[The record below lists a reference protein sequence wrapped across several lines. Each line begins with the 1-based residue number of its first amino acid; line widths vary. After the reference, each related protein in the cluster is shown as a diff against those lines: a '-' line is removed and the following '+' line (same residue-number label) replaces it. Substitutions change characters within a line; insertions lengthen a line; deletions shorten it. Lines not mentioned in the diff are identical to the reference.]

1 MRLKLSILLL
11 VMGMVLLSGCQNDD
25 NELTGAP
32 EIPVNP
38 ISVAANAINER
49 MAELNFQELAPLAEV
64 VPSATRAD
72 DNSVASEFETKL
84 SSLLMLLQD
93 ESSPTRSQTFGHR
106 FSFQAFN
113 TVLQLSWDLSLI
125 LGDEG
130 ESSSSWFG
138 LNSTKKGEVDYTARD
153 GSLYTVK
160 GLVDKET
167 SIQFRGFNTKI
178 VVKKACEFFVYKDG
192 EQVLKILTGSSDNRP
207 VWLPILIKNAFFN
220 GQLYYRDYDITL
232 TYDKDSSHSRTIDLT
247 YNRVGDK
254 YPLLTMS
261 AKLED
266 DADLWKI
273 IRHDVNVRADFT
285 VTAMKILSFEGV
297 TNNVNY
303 LVVNGV
309 QIAKCMKE
317 GTTKQD
323 CEQLVESFNA
333 NLTTLMGG
341 FRPRTTEYDA
351 YIGPTVYFQDA
362 KKIIGLDEG
371 NHPKDIS
378 IGVHAGIRISRKLV
392 DRLAAFCQ
400 PTIYVLNRGGQ
411 HHFLGQTTLLQTINF
426 GVHYTLR

>member
-138 LNSTKKGEVDYTARD
+138 LNS
-153 GSLYTVK
+153 
-160 GLVDKET
+160 
-167 SIQFRGFNTKI
+167 N
-178 VVKKACEFFVYKDG
+178 
-192 EQVLKILTGSSDNRP
+192 
-207 VWLPILIKNAFFN
+207 
-220 GQLYYRDYDITL
+220 
-232 TYDKDSSHSRTIDLT
+232 
-247 YNRVGDK
+247 
-254 YPLLTMS
+254 
-261 AKLED
+261 
-266 DADLWKI
+266 
-273 IRHDVNVRADFT
+273 
-285 VTAMKILSFEGV
+285 ILSK
-297 TNNVNY
+297 
-303 LVVNGV
+303 L
-309 QIAKCMKE
+309 
-317 GTTKQD
+317 
-323 CEQLVESFNA
+323 
-333 NLTTLMGG
+333 
-341 FRPRTTEYDA
+341 
-351 YIGPTVYFQDA
+351 
-362 KKIIGLDEG
+362 
-371 NHPKDIS
+371 IS
-378 IGVHAGIRISRKLV
+378 LPAWL
-392 DRLAAFCQ
+392 
-400 PTIYVLNRGGQ
+400 
-411 HHFLGQTTLLQTINF
+411 
-426 GVHYTLR
+426 

>member
-84 SSLLMLLQD
+84 SLLLMLLQD

-106 FSFQAFN
+106 FN

-333 NLTTLMGG
+333 NLTLNLLLDGASVGQFYMG
-341 FRPRTTEYDA
+341 TQYDA
-351 YIGPTVYFQDA
+351 VNDLYFPVVMIRSDLLGGKDYPAATILQ
-362 KKIIGLDEG
+362 IIGV
-371 NHPKDIS
+371 DIPD
-378 IGVHAGIRISRKLV
+378 ILRT
-392 DRLAAFCQ
+392 AAQ
-400 PTIYVLNRGGQ
+400 N
-411 HHFLGQTTLLQTINF
+411 
-426 GVHYTLR
+426 

>member
-1 MRLKLSILLL
+1 MKKLKCQPSVLGAYPAALFLSRR
-11 VMGMVLLSGCQNDD
+11 S
-25 NELTGAP
+25 P
-32 EIPVNP
+32 H
-38 ISVAANAINER
+38 
-49 MAELNFQELAPLAEV
+49 QE
-64 VPSATRAD
+64 
-72 DNSVASEFETKL
+72 
-84 SSLLMLLQD
+84 
-93 ESSPTRSQTFGHR
+93 
-106 FSFQAFN
+106 
-113 TVLQLSWDLSLI
+113 
-125 LGDEG
+125 
-130 ESSSSWFG
+130 
-138 LNSTKKGEVDYTARD
+138 
-153 GSLYTVK
+153 
-160 GLVDKET
+160 ET

-333 NLTTLMGG
+333 NLTLNLLLDGASVGQFYMG
-341 FRPRTTEYDA
+341 TQYDA
-351 YIGPTVYFQDA
+351 VNDLYFPVVMIRSDLLGGKDYPAATILQ
-362 KKIIGLDEG
+362 IIGV
-371 NHPKDIS
+371 DIPD
-378 IGVHAGIRISRKLV
+378 ILRT
-392 DRLAAFCQ
+392 AAQ
-400 PTIYVLNRGGQ
+400 N
-411 HHFLGQTTLLQTINF
+411 
-426 GVHYTLR
+426 

>member
-333 NLTTLMGG
+333 NLTLNLLLDGASVGQFYMG
-341 FRPRTTEYDA
+341 TQYDA
-351 YIGPTVYFQDA
+351 VNDLYFPVVMIRSDLLGGKDYPAATILQ
-362 KKIIGLDEG
+362 IIGV
-371 NHPKDIS
+371 DIPD
-378 IGVHAGIRISRKLV
+378 ILRT
-392 DRLAAFCQ
+392 AAQ
-400 PTIYVLNRGGQ
+400 N
-411 HHFLGQTTLLQTINF
+411 
-426 GVHYTLR
+426 